1 MTLWARVGETA
12 EPSRV
17 VLSPTRIAGA
27 GIQIADAD
35 GLDAV
40 SMRKVASRLNS
51 GTMSLY
57 RYVASRDELVELMV
71 DQVYATFTLAPKTG
85 DWRHDLTE
93 AARRI
98 HQTTLEH
105 PWLAGQSV
113 ARLGLG
119 PNLVRA
125 LESMLTLV
133 DGYGMS
139 ADQMLDILGS
149 IQAFVQGHALQ
160 EITEQ
165 NAIRAI
171 KETTPEAHDQREA
184 RIRTI
189 IGSDRY
195 PQFTRVV
202 TESTDEPDP
211 SVVFE
216 RRLCYLL
223 DGLSSAFGFPNGGR

>member
-1 MTLWARVGETA
+1 MDDPT

-17 VLSPTRIAGA
+17 VLSPTRIALA
-27 GIQIADAD
+27 GIQIADTD

-40 SMRKVASRLNS
+40 SMRKIASRLNA

-57 RYVASRDELVELMV
+57 RYVASRDELLELMV
-71 DQVYATFTLAPKTG
+71 DQVYATFTVSPRTG

-93 AARRI
+93 AARHI

-133 DGYGMS
+133 DGYGLS

-149 IQAFVQGHALQ
+149 LQAFVQGQALQ

-165 NAIRAI
+165 NAIHAT
-171 KETTPEAHDQREA
+171 KPTTSDSPDQQEA

-189 IGSDRY
+189 IESARY

-202 TESTDEPDP
+202 TESTNEPNP

-216 RRLCYLL
+216 RRLRYLL
-223 DGLSSAFGFPNGGR
+223 DGLSSAFQPLG